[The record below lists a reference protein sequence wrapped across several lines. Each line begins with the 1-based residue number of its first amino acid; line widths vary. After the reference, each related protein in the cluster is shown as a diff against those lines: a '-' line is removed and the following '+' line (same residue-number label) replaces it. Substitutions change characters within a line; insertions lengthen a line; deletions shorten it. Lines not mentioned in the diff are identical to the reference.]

1 MYMSKINCSKV
12 YLKESSINPA
22 FDGVFAAQDFKKGDI
37 IEIGIVRIVDIDG
50 NYNPHVFTWSDKIP
64 NKTWAIGSGCST
76 FYNTSLTPN
85 TKMNRNFD
93 NNTFTIEAITNISK
107 GEELFHKYKSLKWR
121 TCFQELN
128 NTLNST

>member
-1 MYMSKINCSKV
+1 MSKIDCSKV
-12 YLKESSINPA
+12 YLKESSINSS
-22 FDGVFAAQDFKKGDI
+22 FDGVFGNQDFKKGDI
-37 IEIGIVRIVDIDG
+37 IEVGIVRIVNIDG
-50 NYNPHVFTWSDKIP
+50 NYNPHVFTWSDNIP

-93 NNTFTIEAITNISK
+93 NNTFTIEAISDISK
-107 GEELFHKYKSLKWR
+107 DQELFHKYKSLNWR

>member
-1 MYMSKINCSKV
+1 M
-12 YLKESSINPA
+12 E
-22 FDGVFAAQDFKKGDI
+22 I
-37 IEIGIVRIVDIDG
+37 II
-50 NYNPHVFTWSDKIP
+50 HVFTWSDKIP